1 MENATS
7 LARMATECQTIGE
20 TKTKKETTIR
30 LQEIHASTGNATSVQ
45 KQATGMLIDG
55 LRKEKR
61 KTMTSKTYSW
71 DQHYVEKSNKI
82 TTKNILKMVR

>member
-1 MENATS
+1 MSNATS
-7 LARMATECQTIGE
+7 MARMATECQTVGE
-20 TKTKKETTIR
+20 TKTTIR
-30 LQEIHASTGNATSVQ
+30 LQEIPASTGNATSVE
-45 KQATGMLIDG
+45 KQTTGMLIDG
-55 LRKEKR
+55 RRKEKR